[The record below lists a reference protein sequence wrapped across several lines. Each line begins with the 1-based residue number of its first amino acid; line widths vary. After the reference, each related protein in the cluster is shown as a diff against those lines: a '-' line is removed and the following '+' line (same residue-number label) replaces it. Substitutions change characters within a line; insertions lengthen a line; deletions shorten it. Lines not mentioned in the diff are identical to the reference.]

1 MENTMEFKHQLIDN
15 LKSLR
20 LSGILETLD
29 TRLTEASESNQ
40 GYLEFLSLVIGDE
53 VDKRGASRL
62 KKRIRTA
69 NFGEEKTFEQF
80 DFRFNELDLPRAQL
94 KDLSTCRFLDLKQ
107 NLVLCGPPGI
117 GKTHIAKAIGHEAC
131 RRKYSV
137 AFTKVHSFFK
147 ELQNVTDK
155 KRYDKIWK
163 KYLYANLLIL
173 DDFGFRKITGHEAEL
188 FYDLIDNRLGNG
200 SILITSNRPI
210 SDWLSLFPDPV
221 IAGAILD
228 RLVSDS
234 MKLIISKAK
243 SFRKE
248 GRQKSS

>member
-1 MENTMEFKHQLIDN
+1 MELKHQLIDN

-20 LSGILETLD
+20 LSGILETID

-40 GYLEFLSLVIGDE
+40 GYLEFLSLIIGDE
-53 VDKRGASRL
+53 IDKRGASRL

-80 DFRFNELDLPRAQL
+80 DFRFNELEIPKAQL
-94 KDLSTCRFLDLKQ
+94 KDLSTCRFLDIKQ
-107 NLVLCGPPGI
+107 NIVLCGPPGI

-137 AFTKVHSFFK
+137 VFTKVHSFFK
-147 ELQNVTDK
+147 ELQNTTDK

-173 DDFGFRKITGHEAEL
+173 DDFAEL

-248 GRQKSS
+248 GRPKSS

>member
-1 MENTMEFKHQLIDN
+1 MEFKHQLTDN

-20 LSGILETLD
+20 LSGILENLD
-29 TRLTEASESNQ
+29 IRLREATESNL

-53 VDKRGASRL
+53 ADKRGSNML

-69 NFGEEKTFEQF
+69 NFGEEKNFEQF
-80 DFRFNELDLPRAQL
+80 DFRFNETDLPKSQV
-94 KDLSTCRFLDLKQ
+94 KDLSTCRFIDLKQ
-107 NLVLCGPPGI
+107 NLVICGPPGI

-137 AFTKVHSFFK
+137 AFTKTHSFFK
-147 ELQNVTDK
+147 EMENLTEK
-155 KRYDKIWK
+155 KKFDKIWK

-173 DDFGFRKITGHEAEL
+173 DDFGFRKMTGRESEL

-200 SILITSNRPI
+200 SMLITSNRPVA
-210 SDWLSLFPDPV
+210 DWLSLFPDPV

-228 RLVSDS
+228 RLVSGS
-234 MKLIISKAK
+234 EKIIVSKAK

-248 GRQKSS
+248 GKQKSA